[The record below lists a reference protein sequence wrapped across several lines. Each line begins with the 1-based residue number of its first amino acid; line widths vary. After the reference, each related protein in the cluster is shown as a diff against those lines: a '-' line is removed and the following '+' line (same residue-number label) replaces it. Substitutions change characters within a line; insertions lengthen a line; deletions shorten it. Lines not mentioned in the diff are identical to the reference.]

1 MFRIAVGILRISV
14 FSLLVLAP
22 AMALG
27 AGATDATHPSDGK
40 RQLVNKVMPEYPELA
55 KQLNMKG
62 AVRLAL
68 VIKPDGH
75 VKKINVLGGNPLLAR
90 AAVEA
95 VRKWRYS
102 PADTES
108 TVIVK
113 LDFDPSD
120 KK

>member
-1 MFRIAVGILRISV
+1 MYRIAAAILKTSV
-14 FSLLVLAP
+14 FGLLVLAP
-22 AMALG
+22 AMALPG
-27 AGATDATHPSDGK
+27 TADATHPSDGK
-40 RQLVNKVMPEYPELA
+40 RQLKSKVMPEYPELA
-55 KQLNMKG
+55 KQFNIKG

-75 VKKINVLGGNPLLAR
+75 VKKVDVLGGNPLLAR
-90 AAVEA
+90 AALEA
-95 VRKWRYS
+95 VMKWRYS

-108 TVIVK
+108 TVVVK

>member
-1 MFRIAVGILRISV
+1 MYRIAAAILKIGV
-14 FSLLVLAP
+14 FCLLVLPP

-27 AGATDATHPSDGK
+27 GPDVTHPSDAK
-40 RQLVNKVMPEYPELA
+40 RQLVNKVVPEYPELA
-55 KQLNMKG
+55 KQFNMKG

-75 VKKINVLGGNPLLAR
+75 IKQVKVLGGNPLLAR

-108 TVIVK
+108 TVVVK
-113 LDFDPSD
+113 LDFDPSEH
-120 KK
+120 K

>member
-1 MFRIAVGILRISV
+1 MYRIAAAILKISV
-14 FSLLVLAP
+14 FVLLVRPP
-22 AMALG
+22 AMGLG
-27 AGATDATHPSDGK
+27 AADATHPSDAK
-40 RQLVNKVMPEYPELA
+40 RQLLNKVMPEYPELA
-55 KQLNMKG
+55 KQFNMKG

-75 VKKINVLGGNPLLAR
+75 IKKINVLGGSPLLAR

-108 TVIVK
+108 TVVVK
-113 LDFDPSD
+113 LDFDPSEH
-120 KK
+120 K

>member
-1 MFRIAVGILRISV
+1 MHRIAAAIFKISV
-14 FSLLVLAP
+14 FGLLVLPP

-27 AGATDATHPSDGK
+27 GADVTHPSDAK
-40 RQLVNKVMPEYPELA
+40 RQLKNKVMPEYPELA
-55 KQLNMKG
+55 KRFNIKG

-75 VKKINVLGGNPLLAR
+75 VKQVNVLGGNPVLAR
-90 AAVEA
+90 SALEA

-108 TVIVK
+108 TVVVK

-120 KK
+120 SK

>member
-1 MFRIAVGILRISV
+1 MHRIAAAIFTISV
-14 FSLLVLAP
+14 FGLLVLP
-22 AMALG
+22 SAMALG
-27 AGATDATHPSDGK
+27 TADATHPSDSK

-55 KQLNMKG
+55 KQFNMKG

-75 VKKINVLGGNPLLAR
+75 IKKINVLGGNPLLAR

-102 PADTES
+102 PADAES
-108 TVIVK
+108 TVVVK
-113 LDFDPSD
+113 LDFDPSEH
-120 KK
+120 K

>member
-1 MFRIAVGILRISV
+1 MHRLAAIFRVGV
-14 FSLLVLAP
+14 FCLLVLP
-22 AMALG
+22 SAMALPG
-27 AGATDATHPSDGK
+27 TADATHPSDGK
-40 RQLVNKVMPEYPELA
+40 RQLVNKVIPEYPELA
-55 KQLNMKG
+55 KQFNMKG

-75 VKKINVLGGNPLLAR
+75 VKKVDVLGGNPLLAR

-95 VRKWRYS
+95 VMKWRYS

-108 TVIVK
+108 TVVVK
-113 LDFDPSD
+113 LDFDPSE

>member
-1 MFRIAVGILRISV
+1 MHRVAAAIFRISLFG
-14 FSLLVLAP
+14 LLVFP
-22 AMALG
+22 SAMALG
-27 AGATDATHPSDGK
+27 TADATHPSDGK
-40 RQLVNKVMPEYPELA
+40 RQLVNKVMPEYPDLA
-55 KQLNMKG
+55 KQFNMKG

-75 VKKINVLGGNPLLAR
+75 IKKVNVLGGNPLLAR

-108 TVIVK
+108 TVVVK
-113 LDFDPSD
+113 LDFDPSEH
-120 KK
+120 K

>member
-1 MFRIAVGILRISV
+1 MYRIAAALLQISV
-14 FSLLVLAP
+14 FALLVRPP
-22 AMALG
+22 AMGLG
-27 AGATDATHPSDGK
+27 AADATHPPDAK

-55 KQLNMKG
+55 KQFNMKG

-75 VKKINVLGGNPLLAR
+75 VKQVKVLGGNPLLAR

-102 PADTES
+102 PAETES
-108 TVIVK
+108 TAVVK
-113 LDFDPSD
+113 LDFDPSEH
-120 KK
+120 K